1 MFVKWI
7 KFYNSAKK
15 VWDLLSICLFEVK
28 KNIYIGKNEVIALKR
43 LMGLIKLNSINHWFC
58 LFN

>member
-7 KFYNSAKK
+7 KFYNYAKK

-28 KNIYIGKNEVIALKR
+28 KNIYIGKNEVL
-43 LMGLIKLNSINHWFC
+43 
-58 LFN
+58 